1 VAISNLKLGAFH
13 EWARLEARATASP
26 APVRASK
33 PPGRRAVALVA
44 KVFVLA
50 VLPFFVLV
58 RTSVALYS
66 HQHYPTWV
74 AIAAGVG
81 GMLVVVTAYAAWFSL
96 RLTGRAR
103 ILAAARAVALPLVV
117 AYCGYALLYLSAAN
131 AKSERVH
138 AYSTSLHPL
147 LRIALSTWI
156 LFDREIVIT
165 DVARRP
171 RDYAALGLPV
181 NDGSLHQLQRDGYV
195 HAADLR
201 TVGRSALKNRLVQLY
216 FWSMGFQTRRHVG
229 TADHLH
235 VELPLTR

>member
-1 VAISNLKLGAFH
+1 MAISDLKIGALH
-13 EWARLEARATASP
+13 QWARLGARATASP
-26 APVRASK
+26 APVRAT
-33 PPGRRAVALVA
+33 PGRRAVALVA
-44 KVFVLA
+44 KVVLLA

-66 HQHYPTWV
+66 DQRYPTWV
-74 AIAAGVG
+74 PIGAGVG
-81 GMLVVVTAYAAWFSL
+81 GMLVVVTAYAAWLSL

-103 ILAAARAVALPLVV
+103 ILAVARGVALPLVV

-138 AYSTSLHPL
+138 AYYTSLHPL

-171 RDYAALGLPV
+171 QDYATLGLPV
-181 NDGSLHQLQRDGYV
+181 NDRSPHQLQHDGYV

-201 TVGRSALKNRLVQLY
+201 TVGRSGLKNRLVQLY
-216 FWSMGFQTRRHVG
+216 FWSMGFETRRHVG

-235 VELPLTR
+235 VELAPDAR